1 VSILNK
7 RTRQTPR
14 HVYSEGMQY
23 IEHHPLQRELVYIDE
38 TGETLDAGQVQETL
52 ETWMDENNI
61 PGTIDLV
68 ADTGYPGEWYATYKE
83 ETVKPQPLTPAQT
96 LQTFYG
102 IAIATGTARQDPHYQ
117 ELADDLHRSIMATM
131 RGDDPTQTLKD
142 QAGEWRATAKECAS
156 PATAET
162 FRAWAHML
170 EEATK

>member
-1 VSILNK
+1 MEYVQHD
-7 RTRQTPR
+7 RR
-14 HVYSEGMQY
+14 H
-23 IEHHPLQRELVYIDE
+23 RELVYINE
-38 TGETLDAGQVQETL
+38 TGEHLDAGQVQETL
-52 ETWMDENNI
+52 ENWINENNI

-142 QAGEWRATAKECAS
+142 QAAEWRATAAECAS
-156 PATAET
+156 ESTADT
-162 FRAWAHML
+162 FKAWAAML
-170 EEATK
+170 EEAAS